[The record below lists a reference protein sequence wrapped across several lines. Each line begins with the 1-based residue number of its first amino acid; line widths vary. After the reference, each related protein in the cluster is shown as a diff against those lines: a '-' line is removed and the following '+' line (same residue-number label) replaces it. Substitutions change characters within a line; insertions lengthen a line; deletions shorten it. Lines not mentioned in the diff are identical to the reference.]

1 MAARSTRRTRL
12 ALSALALLATLIAWA
27 LASPPEADP
36 ASAQPDST
44 DVAAPPPAV
53 LPTPPVPDEDA
64 DVPDTKLPL
73 HLEATVVRENHAL
86 SLATV
91 EDTVRRTNEVLR
103 EGDRFEAHPDA
114 RIVHIERARVLID
127 HAGKREQLVI
137 THLEPTELELRETP
151 EVAAKP
157 PEENGK
163 QARVPAPVLERALGP
178 RARPEGDVHA
188 VYENGKMVGL
198 RFDAIPAGSVYDRIG
213 LHSGDVV
220 TSVNGIP
227 LADPDATAMLLAQF
241 ASAAELDLS
250 VARPDGSHGTLHL
263 APGAS
268 NAASEPA
275 GSSVT
280 GERDDTDEAGEESE

>member
-1 MAARSTRRTRL
+1 MAARSTRRTFF
-12 ALSALALLATLIAWA
+12 ALSALALLATLVAWA

-36 ASAQPDST
+36 ASAHPDST
-44 DVAAPPPAV
+44 DVAAPPPTV
-53 LPTPPVPDEDA
+53 LPIPPTPDE

-73 HLEATVVRENHAL
+73 HLEATVVRENHTL

-91 EDTVRRTNEVLR
+91 EDTERRTNEVLR

-114 RIVHIERARVLID
+114 QIVRIERARVLID

-137 THLEPTELELRETP
+137 THLEPTELELRETSGAP
-151 EVAAKP
+151 VKP

-163 QARVPAPVLERALGP
+163 QARVPAPVIERALGS
-178 RARPEGDVHA
+178 RARPEGDVRP
-188 VYENGKMVGL
+188 VFENGKMVGL
-198 RFDAIPAGSVYDRIG
+198 RFDAIPAGGIYERIG

-220 TSVNGIP
+220 TNVNGIP

-250 VARPDGSHGTLHL
+250 VARPDGSHEMLHL
-263 APGAS
+263 APGGS
-268 NAASEPA
+268 NEAREPA
-275 GSSVT
+275 GP
-280 GERDDTDEAGEESE
+280 GEAREPGDADEGDEEGE